1 MALPDLK
8 GQNIQDT
15 YQRVIQTDGTKFY
28 DGTGSLV
35 QIVTDAVTSSM
46 TVATASFAI
55 SASVE
60 ITHEVSSSHAQTAN
74 SASYVLASNIDQPF
88 INITA
93 SGEISA
99 SGEITAPQYR
109 VQQHQAL
116 SYHNN
121 HGVGVGTS
129 DQKLKFNATNIL
141 LDAPVTASGH
151 ISASGDIVALN
162 INGIING
169 GNF

>member
-1 MALPDLK
+1 MALPNLT

-15 YQRVIQTDGTKFY
+15 YQRVVQTDGTKFY

-46 TVATASFAI
+46 TVATASYAI

-60 ITHEVSSSHAQTAN
+60 ITHEVSSSYAQTA
-74 SASYVLASNIDQPF
+74 SMASNNF
-88 INITA
+88 IIQGHITA
-93 SGEISA
+93 SGDISA
-99 SGEITAPQYR
+99 SGTITTDSIVLGGNR
-109 VQQHQAL
+109 FRLINDNFDIMDGGLEV
-116 SYHNN
+116 NGN
-121 HGVGVGTS
+121 
-129 DQKLKFNATNIL
+129 
-141 LDAPVTASGH
+141 VTASGD
-151 ISASGDIVALN
+151 ISASGNLIVKN